1 EVKKPEDQ
9 WSKARLK
16 KSLTAMI
23 AAATAIAIPIAGMT
37 DFASSA
43 IDVSNKLGIEIQ
55 LPSAR

>member
-1 EVKKPEDQ
+1 
-9 WSKARLK
+9 
-16 KSLTAMI
+16 MI

-43 IDVSNKLGIEIQ
+43 IDVGQKLGIELK